1 MSASRSLFLLRS
13 ALAASVCLGAAGCD
27 WMNKK
32 EAPDAK
38 SQAQLRAERDQRIRR
53 ACSSTSTYDRLKE
66 LAFDEAARIRNQD
79 PRELD
84 ALAAA
89 SVVRMEEPVPKSRD
103 ENLNVTVCRGRF
115 ILELPPGVEN
125 AFDGQRRLTADI
137 EYAAQAAADGSG
149 LVYHMEGAEP
159 IVYRLATAGGFVPRV
174 AQAPQPQ
181 QGQPAPQPAP
191 TAAPPP
197 SAPAPAPVPA
207 PVQIAEAPREARGTP
222 APERGPAPAPAAK
235 AGPKAAPEPQR
246 ARTAASPSFN
256 CNYARTRSERM
267 VCGSGALAARDRQM
281 AALYYSAM
289 ANADVG
295 TRAHLRR
302 SRDAFLGRRERC
314 GSEDCVMSIYDARI
328 QEIRRIAS
336 GE

>member
-1 MSASRSLFLLRS
+1 MKMLMAAAAATLL
-13 ALAASVCLGAAGCD
+13 LGACD
-27 WMNKK
+27 WMQKK
-32 EAPDAK
+32 DAPGAK
-38 SQAQLRAERDQRIRR
+38 SEAEQRAERDQRIRR

-66 LAFDEAARIRNQD
+66 LAFDEAARIRGQD

-125 AFDGQRRLTADI
+125 AFDGERRLTADI

-159 IVYRLATAGGFVPRV
+159 IIYRLATAGGATPRMAHLEPV
-174 AQAPQPQ
+174 TPPQPQ
-181 QGQPAPQPAP
+181 AQPAPAGAARPAQ
-191 TAAPPP
+191 AAVPP
-197 SAPAPAPVPA
+197 AR
-207 PVQIAEAPREARGTP
+207 PRQEARGTP
-222 APERGPAPAPAAK
+222 APQRPTAQAA
-235 AGPKAAPEPQR
+235 ARPQPKAEPRQQ
-246 ARTAASPSFN
+246 RTAASPSFN
-256 CNYARTRSERM
+256 CSYARTRSERL
-267 VCGSGALAARDRQM
+267 VCSNGSLAAKDRQM
-281 AALYYSAM
+281 AAIYYAAM

-302 SRDAFLGRRERC
+302 SRDAFLSRRERC

-328 QEIRRIAS
+328 SEIRRIAS

>member
-1 MSASRSLFLLRS
+1 MKIWTAGACALL
-13 ALAASVCLGAAGCD
+13 LLGSAGCD

-32 EAPDAK
+32 DGPGVKGEAE
-38 SQAQLRAERDQRIRR
+38 LRAERDQRLRR
-53 ACSSTSTYDRLKE
+53 ACASSSTYDRLKE

-89 SVVRMEEPVPKSRD
+89 SVVRMENPVPKSRD
-103 ENLNVTVCRGRF
+103 ENLNVTVCQGRF
-115 ILELPPGVEN
+115 VLELPPGVEN

-159 IVYRLATAGGFVPRV
+159 IVYRLATAGGFTPRT
-174 AQAPQPQ
+174 AQLEPASVPQP
-181 QGQPAPQPAP
+181 PAEVPVTAAAPPQPA
-191 TAAPPP
+191 A
-197 SAPAPAPVPA
+197 APAPVA
-207 PVQIAEAPREARGTP
+207 PPRQEARG
-222 APERGPAPAPAAK
+222 APAPQRDVAA
-235 AGPKAAPEPQR
+235 AAPRPAPKAEAEPRQQ
-246 ARTAASPSFN
+246 RTAASPSFN
-256 CNYARTRSERM
+256 CRYARSRSERM
-267 VCGSGALAARDRQM
+267 VCGSGSLAAKDRQM
-281 AALYYSAM
+281 AGVYYAAM

-302 SRDAFLGRRERC
+302 SRDAFLSRRERC
-314 GSEDCVMSIYDARI
+314 GSEECVRSIYDARI
-328 QEIRRIAS
+328 QEIRRIAA